1 MVKHNG
7 KYLEVGFDEY
17 DNIKITGS
25 LYTIAAVNKNG
36 GLIFFEYE
44 NPTNP
49 RNRKVKTSVGVSNRT
64 LDFGYIAD
72 FEDIDDYIKMIP
84 ESVRSKDFVKYVV
97 VRVST
102 KETKCAMTVL
112 SEFDKS
118 GSKLSGVPAKKSRKK
133 SSTRKKSTSRK
144 KKDSYVK
151 LMGL

>member
-25 LYTIAAVNKNG
+25 LYTIAAVNKEG

-102 KETKCAMTVL
+102 KETKCTMTVL

-118 GSKLSGVPAKKSRKK
+118 GFKLSGVPRKK

-144 KKDSYVK
+144 KKDDFSK